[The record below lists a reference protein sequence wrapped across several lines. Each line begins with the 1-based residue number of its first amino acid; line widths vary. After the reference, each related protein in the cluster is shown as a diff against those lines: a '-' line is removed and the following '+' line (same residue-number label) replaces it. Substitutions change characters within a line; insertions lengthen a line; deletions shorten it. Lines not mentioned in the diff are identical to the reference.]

1 MGLLLEVTEEL
12 DGRFLRSYQS
22 HMKYG
27 SFYLELSGILALF
40 RASQFDGEF
49 DGILTTDL

>member
-1 MGLLLEVTEEL
+1 MGLLLEVTEQL
-12 DGRFLRSYQS
+12 DGRLTRSYQS

-40 RASQFDGEF
+40 KASQFDGEF
-49 DGILTTDL
+49 DGIFTADL

>member
-40 RASQFDGEF
+40 RSSQFDGEF
-49 DGILTTDL
+49 DGIFTTDL